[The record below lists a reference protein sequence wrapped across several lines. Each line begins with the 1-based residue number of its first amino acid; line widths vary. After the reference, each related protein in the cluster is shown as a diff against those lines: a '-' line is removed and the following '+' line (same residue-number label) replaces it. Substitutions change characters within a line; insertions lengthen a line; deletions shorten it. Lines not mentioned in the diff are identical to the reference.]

1 MDKAFQLPVIIE
13 KVESLADSGWR
24 MRLLTREL
32 APEEIGLIGALK
44 GKEIQAA
51 FKESTIS
58 PDEIKTSDEKVE
70 RGQKTPGQRLR
81 AVLYVRWE
89 QKKPDMDFDAWYKSQ
104 MEIIIN
110 AVKEKLDA

>member
-13 KVESLADSGWR
+13 KVESLSDSGWR
-24 MRLLTREL
+24 LRLLTREL
-32 APEEIGLIGALK
+32 EPAEIGLLGGLK

-51 FKESTIS
+51 FKESTIA
-58 PDEIKTSDEKVE
+58 PDEIKTSEERVE

-81 AVLYVRWE
+81 AVLYVRFE
-89 QKKPDMDFDAWYKSQ
+89 QRKPDMDFDSWYKSQ

-110 AVKEKLDA
+110 AVKEKLE